1 MSAKLCIHGHE
12 GNRIYPDHQLT
23 MRTEAQQLISEII
36 EDIYGKLDRIESE
49 IVADQQED
57 PHIVPALISVQQSLR
72 ETLRL
77 AEGCLVN
84 TEEKLS

>member
-1 MSAKLCIHGHE
+1 MVIHQVYSGHQ
-12 GNRIYPDHQLT
+12 YP
-23 MRTEAQQLISEII
+23 MRTEAKKLVSEII

-84 TEEKLS
+84 TEERPS